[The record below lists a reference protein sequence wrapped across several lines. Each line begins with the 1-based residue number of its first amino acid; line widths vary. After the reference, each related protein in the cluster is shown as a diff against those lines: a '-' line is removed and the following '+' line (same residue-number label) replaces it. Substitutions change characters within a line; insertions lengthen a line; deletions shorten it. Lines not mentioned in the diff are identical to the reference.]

1 MPRVKRGTMTHKRH
15 KKILETAKGNFG
27 GKRSLFKTAHEQ
39 FMKSGN
45 YAYTD
50 RRNKK
55 RAFRALWIVRISAAC
70 RAEGVQY
77 CRFMEGLTKSGITL
91 DRKVLAEMA
100 VSDPTQF
107 TQLVAQATSVL
118 KQAGESAAAPAV

>member
-1 MPRVKRGTMTHKRH
+1 MARVKRGMMTHKRH
-15 KKILETAKGNFG
+15 KKILETAKGNFL

-55 RAFRALWIVRISAAC
+55 RAFRSLWIVRISAAC
-70 RAEGVQY
+70 RAVGVQY
-77 CRFMEGLTKSGITL
+77 CRFIEGLTKAGISL

-100 VSDPTQF
+100 VSDPETF
-107 TQLVAQATSVL
+107 TQLVAQATSAL
-118 KQAGESAAAPAV
+118 NPTGA

>member
-1 MPRVKRGTMTHKRH
+1 MARVKRGVMTHKRH

-55 RAFRALWIVRISAAC
+55 RSFRALWIVRINAAC
-70 RAEGVQY
+70 RAAGVQY
-77 CRFMEGLTKSGITL
+77 CRFIEGLNKSGITL

-100 VSDPTQF
+100 VSDPASF
-107 TQLVAQATSVL
+107 TQLVAHATSIL
-118 KQAGESAAAPAV
+118 KPAGESAAA

>member
-55 RAFRALWIVRISAAC
+55 RSFRALWIVRISAAC

-77 CRFMEGLTKSGITL
+77 CRFMEGLNKSGIGL

-100 VSDPTQF
+100 VSDPAQF
-107 TQLVAQATSVL
+107 THGRRAC
-118 KQAGESAAAPAV
+118 

>member
-1 MPRVKRGTMTHKRH
+1 MPRVKRGMMTHKRH
-15 KKILETAKGNFG
+15 KKVLETTKGYWG
-27 GKRSLFKTAHEQ
+27 GKRNLFKTANEQ

-55 RAFRALWIVRISAAC
+55 RSFRALWIVRINAAC
-70 RAEGVQY
+70 RAAGVQY
-77 CRFMEGLTKSGITL
+77 CRFIEGLNKSGITL

-100 VSDPTQF
+100 VSDPASF
-107 TQLVAQATSVL
+107 TQLVAHATSIL
-118 KQAGESAAAPAV
+118 KPAGESAAA

>member
-1 MPRVKRGTMTHKRH
+1 MARIKRGTMTHKRH
-15 KKILETAKGNFG
+15 KKILEAAKGYFG

-55 RAFRALWIVRISAAC
+55 RSFRALWIVRINAAC
-70 RAEGVQY
+70 RAAGVQY
-77 CRFMEGLTKSGITL
+77 CRFIEGLNKSGITL

-100 VSDPTQF
+100 VSDPASF
-107 TQLVAQATSVL
+107 TQLVAHATSIL
-118 KQAGESAAAPAV
+118 KPAGESAAA

>member
-15 KKILETAKGNFG
+15 KKVLEAAKGYWG
-27 GKRSLFKTAHEQ
+27 GKRNLFKTAHEQ

-55 RAFRALWIVRISAAC
+55 RAIRSLWIVRINAAC

-77 CRFMEGLTKSGITL
+77 CRFMEGLTKAGITL

-100 VSDPTQF
+100 VSDPATF
-107 TQLVAQATSVL
+107 TQLVAQATSFL
-118 KQAGESAAAPAV
+118 NPSGESAA

>member
-15 KKILETAKGNFG
+15 KKVLEAAKGYWG
-27 GKRSLFKTAHEQ
+27 GKRSLFKTAHEA

-55 RAFRALWIVRISAAC
+55 RAFRALWIVRINAAC
-70 RAEGVQY
+70 RAEGMQY
-77 CRFMEGLTKSGITL
+77 CRFIEGLTKAGIEL

-100 VSDPTQF
+100 ISDPQSF
-107 TQLVAQATSVL
+107 TQLVAQAASALNT
-118 KQAGESAAAPAV
+118 AGGPAAA

>member
-1 MPRVKRGTMTHKRH
+1 MPRVKRGVMTHKRH

-55 RAFRALWIVRISAAC
+55 RSFRALWIIRISAAC

-77 CRFMEGLTKSGITL
+77 CRFMDGLNKSGIGL

-100 VSDPTQF
+100 VSDPAQF
-107 TQLVAQATSVL
+107 TQLVAHATSVL
-118 KQAGESAAAPAV
+118 KPAGEIAVA